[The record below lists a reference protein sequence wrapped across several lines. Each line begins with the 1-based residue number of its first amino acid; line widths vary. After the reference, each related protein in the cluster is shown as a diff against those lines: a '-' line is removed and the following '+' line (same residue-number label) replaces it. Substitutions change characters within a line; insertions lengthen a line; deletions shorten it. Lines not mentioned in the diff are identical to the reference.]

1 MKWIPKII
9 LFFLLL
15 TSVNVYSQVIDDFSD
30 GDFSANPSWNG
41 NTAEFVVNA
50 SQQLQLNNTIAG
62 SSYLSLT
69 HGINTLQNHEWHFW
83 IKQSFSPSSSNF
95 GKVYLSADNSDL
107 TAVQNGYYVLFGEAN
122 AVDAIR
128 LFKLENGIHTQ
139 LCSGVDGQI
148 SNSFTVG
155 IKVVLNASGTW
166 ELSAD
171 LSGGS
176 NYILQGSAFD
186 SSILPGSFFGYL
198 CTYTSSNA
206 NKFYMDDV
214 YIGNPILDVQAPIL
228 LQASVISSNQVDALF
243 NEALSSTSANDVAN
257 YAILPFNSFVSVQ
270 QDNVNPAL
278 VHLTT
283 LFPLTNGNTYTLMSA
298 NLSDLAGNI
307 TGNQSVNFDYLV
319 ADTAVKG
326 DVIITEFFAD
336 PTPVIGLP
344 EVEFVEIFNKTGK
357 VFHLQDWKITDGS
370 TDGTIGDFWLLPGSY
385 IVLTANANLGLFTNV
400 AGVTSFPSLNNAG
413 DQLMLNDNT
422 GLLIDRLTYTD
433 EWYQD
438 PNKQDGGYSLERI
451 NLSDPCSNYDN
462 WSASNDPSGGTPGT
476 INSIFSAAP
485 DVQNPNLLSLI
496 ALSPNFLEVSFSE
509 GMDSSSLA
517 NTQITASPNLSV
529 QATFIQVVNDN
540 PNGPPQFIVQFNENF
555 LPSTTYQIQL
565 GPVGDCWQND
575 TTFIGQFTLPEQAQ
589 VGDIVIN
596 EILANPLNGGQDFI
610 ELYNR
615 STKVI
620 DLKDWQIA
628 NYYNDTISN
637 LKTIS
642 NHFILEP
649 NSYVA
654 ISEDTSFLLENYPA
668 SVSGRLIQMDM
679 PSYNI
684 DSGTVYLFY
693 NSEQIDRVSYLED
706 WQFSLLD
713 NSDGVSLE
721 RISPNASSNQQS
733 NWHSAAES
741 IGFATPGRV
750 NSQYQYVGTTESISL
765 QKDVFSPDQDGFEDI
780 LVVNYA
786 FSESGLL
793 AKARIFDDFGRE
805 IKTLFS
811 NELMGTSGFF
821 TWDGVNGDQAKSP
834 IGIYVLVLEV
844 FSVDGGV
851 ILAKKI
857 PFTLAGKL

>member
-1 MKWIPKII
+1 MKWIPQII
-9 LFFLLL
+9 LFFFWM
-15 TSVNVYSQVIDDFSD
+15 TTVNVHSQVMDDFSD
-30 GDFSANPSWNG
+30 GDFSNNPSWNG
-41 NTAEFVVNA
+41 NTAEFAVNA
-50 SQQLQLNNTIAG
+50 SQQMQLNNTIAG

-83 IKQSFSPSSSNF
+83 VKQSFSPSSSNY
-95 GKVYLSADNSDL
+95 GKVFLSADNSDL
-107 TAVQNGYYVLFGEAN
+107 TAVQNGYFVLFGEAN

-128 LFKLENGIHTQ
+128 LFKLVNGIPTQ

-155 IKVVLNASGTW
+155 IKVVLNPSGTW

-171 LSGGS
+171 LSGGT
-176 NYILQGSAFD
+176 NYILQGSAND
-186 SSILPGSFFGYL
+186 PSILSGSFFGYL

-206 NKFYMDDV
+206 NKFYLDEV
-214 YIGNPILDVQAPIL
+214 YIGNPILDLQAPIL
-228 LQASVISSNQVDALF
+228 LQASVISPNQVDVLF
-243 NEALSSTSANDVAN
+243 NEALSPTSANEVAN
-257 YAILPFNSFVSVQ
+257 YAILPFNSFVTAQ
-270 QDNVNPAL
+270 QDNVNQAL

-283 LFPLTNGNTYTLMSA
+283 MFPLTNGNSYSLMTA
-298 NLSDLAGNI
+298 NLSDLVGNI
-307 TGNQSVNFDYLV
+307 SGNQAASFDYLV
-319 ADTAVKG
+319 ADTAEKG

-336 PTPVIGLP
+336 PTPVLGLP
-344 EVEFVEIFNKTGK
+344 EVEYVEIFNKTGK
-357 VFHLQDWKITDGS
+357 VFHLQNWTISDGS
-370 TDGTIGDFWLLPGSY
+370 SNGTIGDFWLLPGSY
-385 IVLTANANLGLFTNV
+385 IVLTANANFGLFTNV

-413 DQLMLNDNT
+413 DQLILTDQT
-422 GLLIDRLTYTD
+422 GLLLDRLTYTD

-438 PNKQDGGYSLERI
+438 PSKQDGGYSLERI
-451 NLSDPCSNYDN
+451 NLNDPCSNYDN
-462 WSASNDPSGGTPGT
+462 WSASNDPSGGSPGT

-485 DVQNPNLLSLI
+485 DNQNPNLLSLI

-517 NTQITASPNLSV
+517 NTQVSASPNLSV

-540 PNGPPQFIVQFNENF
+540 PNGPPQFIIQFNENF

-565 GPVGDCWQND
+565 GPVSDCWQND

-589 VGDIVIN
+589 AGDIVIN

-628 NYYNDTISN
+628 NFYNDTISN

-668 SVSGRLIQMDM
+668 SISGRMIQMDM

-693 NSEQIDRVSYLED
+693 NSEQIDRVSYSED
-706 WQFSLLD
+706 WQFSLID
-713 NSDGVSLE
+713 HSDGVSLE
-721 RISPNASSNQQS
+721 RISPNASSNQTS

-750 NSQYQYVGTTESISL
+750 NSQYQYVGTSESISL

-786 FSESGLL
+786 FSASGLL

-805 IKTLFS
+805 VKTLFS
-811 NELMGTSGFF
+811 NELMGTTGFF
-821 TWDGVNGDQAKSP
+821 TWDGVNTEQAKAP
-834 IGIYVLVLEV
+834 IGIYVLVIEV
-844 FSVDGGV
+844 FSVDGAV

>member
-1 MKWIPKII
+1 M
-9 LFFLLL
+9 
-15 TSVNVYSQVIDDFSD
+15 
-30 GDFSANPSWNG
+30 
-41 NTAEFVVNA
+41 
-50 SQQLQLNNTIAG
+50 
-62 SSYLSLT
+62 
-69 HGINTLQNHEWHFW
+69 
-83 IKQSFSPSSSNF
+83 
-95 GKVYLSADNSDL
+95 
-107 TAVQNGYYVLFGEAN
+107 
-122 AVDAIR
+122 
-128 LFKLENGIHTQ
+128 
-139 LCSGVDGQI
+139 
-148 SNSFTVG
+148 
-155 IKVVLNASGTW
+155 
-166 ELSAD
+166 
-171 LSGGS
+171 
-176 NYILQGSAFD
+176 
-186 SSILPGSFFGYL
+186 
-198 CTYTSSNA
+198 
-206 NKFYMDDV
+206 
-214 YIGNPILDVQAPIL
+214 
-228 LQASVISSNQVDALF
+228 
-243 NEALSSTSANDVAN
+243 
-257 YAILPFNSFVSVQ
+257 
-270 QDNVNPAL
+270 
-278 VHLTT
+278 
-283 LFPLTNGNTYTLMSA
+283 
-298 NLSDLAGNI
+298 
-307 TGNQSVNFDYLV
+307 
-319 ADTAVKG
+319 
-326 DVIITEFFAD
+326 
-336 PTPVIGLP
+336 
-344 EVEFVEIFNKTGK
+344 
-357 VFHLQDWKITDGS
+357 
-370 TDGTIGDFWLLPGSY
+370 
-385 IVLTANANLGLFTNV
+385 
-400 AGVTSFPSLNNAG
+400 
-413 DQLMLNDNT
+413 
-422 GLLIDRLTYTD
+422 
-433 EWYQD
+433 
-438 PNKQDGGYSLERI
+438 
-451 NLSDPCSNYDN
+451 
-462 WSASNDPSGGTPGT
+462 
-476 INSIFSAAP
+476 
-485 DVQNPNLLSLI
+485 
-496 ALSPNFLEVSFSE
+496 SPNFLEVSFSE

>member
-1 MKWIPKII
+1 MKWIREII
-9 LFFLLL
+9 LFFLWLI
-15 TSVNVYSQVIDDFSD
+15 SVNVYSQIVDDFSD
-30 GDFSANPSWNG
+30 GDFSANPSWSG

-62 SSYLSLT
+62 SSFLSLA
-69 HGINTLQNHEWHFW
+69 HGISNLQNHEWQFW
-83 IKQSFSPSSSNF
+83 VKQSFAPSSSNF
-95 GKVYLSADNSDL
+95 GKVFLSADNSIL
-107 TAVQNGYYVLFGEAN
+107 TSVQNGYFLLFGEAN

-128 LFKLENGIHTQ
+128 LFKIENGISTQ

-148 SNSFTVG
+148 SNSVTVG
-155 IKVVLNASGTW
+155 VKVVLNASGTW

-171 LSGGS
+171 LNGGT
-176 NYILQGSAFD
+176 NYVTLGSAND
-186 SSILPGSFFGYL
+186 PSILPGSFFGYL

-206 NKFYMDDV
+206 NKFFLDDV
-214 YIGNPILDVQAPIL
+214 YVGDPILDTQAPIL
-228 LQASVISSNQVDALF
+228 LQATVISPNQVDALF
-243 NEALSSTSANDVAN
+243 NEALSSTSANDLAN

-270 QDNVNPAL
+270 QDNLNPAL

-283 LFPLTNGNTYTLMSA
+283 LFTLTNGNTYTLMTA

-307 TGNQSVNFDYLV
+307 TSNQSVYFDYLI
-319 ADTAVKG
+319 ADTAEKG
-326 DVIITEFFAD
+326 DVIVTEFFPD

-357 VFHLQDWKITDGS
+357 VFHLQNWTISDGS
-370 TDGTIGDFWLLPGSY
+370 SNGTIGDFWLLPGSY
-385 IVLTANANLGLFTNV
+385 IVLTANASVGLFTNV

-413 DQLMLNDNT
+413 DQLILKDNT

-433 EWYQD
+433 DWYQD
-438 PNKQDGGYSLERI
+438 ANKQAGGYSLERI
-451 NLSDPCSNYDN
+451 NLNDPCSNYDN
-462 WSASNDPSGGTPGT
+462 WSASNDPTGGSPGT
-476 INSIFSAAP
+476 INSIFSATP
-485 DVQNPNLLSLI
+485 DQSKPSLLSLI
-496 ALSPNFLEVSFSE
+496 ALNPNFLEVSFSE

-517 NTQITASPNLSV
+517 NTQIIASPNLSV
-529 QATFIQVVNDN
+529 QQIFVQEVNDN
-540 PNGPPQFIVQFNENF
+540 PNGPPQLIIQFNENF
-555 LPSTTYQIQL
+555 IPSSTYQIQL
-565 GPVGDCWQND
+565 GPVSDCWQND
-575 TTFIGQFTLPEQAQ
+575 TTIIGQFTLPEQAQ
-589 VGDIVIN
+589 VGDLVIN

-615 STKVI
+615 SSKYI

-628 NYYNDTISN
+628 NFYNDTISN

-649 NSYVA
+649 NSYVS
-654 ISEDTSFLLENYPA
+654 ISEDTSFILVNYPA
-668 SVSGRLIQMDM
+668 SVSGRMIQMDM

-693 NSEQIDRVSYLED
+693 NSEQIDRVSYSED
-706 WQFSLLD
+706 WQFALLD

-721 RISPNASSNQQS
+721 RISPNASSNLNS

-765 QKDVFSPDQDGFEDI
+765 QKDVFSPDQDGFEDV
-780 LVVNYA
+780 LVVNYT

-805 IKTLFS
+805 VKTLFS
-811 NELMGTSGFF
+811 NELLGTTGFF
-821 TWDGVNGDQAKSP
+821 TWDGVNADQAKSP

-844 FSVDGGV
+844 FSVDGSV

-857 PFTLAGKL
+857 AFTLAGKL